1 MKTDYKVIS
10 AHLHRCGETPMWDD
24 RKKQF
29 WWSDMLA
36 GELYRYDPK
45 TGEVALAGKGNH
57 VSGFTMN
64 EPGGLVCATHEGLCL
79 FDEQRGFTLLADS
92 FAGQPLRSNDA
103 TADARGRFIF
113 GTTFYDA
120 DKDPGGYMLGRIYS
134 VDTDG
139 TIRILDEG
147 FHMTNGIGFSPD
159 DRTIYITETVKRVI
173 YAYDYD
179 IETGAVSNKRDFIKV
194 PDTQGIPDGMTV
206 DAQGG
211 IWSAQWYGSCIMH
224 YDANGKFLEKIDTP
238 EPQTSS
244 LVFGGADMTDVL
256 VTTAGTCAYL
266 PFKPVGYDYDAN
278 TKYLGGKILMYNFG
292 VKGRPE
298 NFANITAA
306 AFAGGAKGE

>member
-1 MKTDYKVIS
+1 M
-10 AHLHRCGETPMWDD
+10 
-24 RKKQF
+24 
-29 WWSDMLA
+29 
-36 GELYRYDPK
+36 
-45 TGEVALAGKGNH
+45 
-57 VSGFTMN
+57 
-64 EPGGLVCATHEGLCL
+64 
-79 FDEQRGFTLLADS
+79 
-92 FAGQPLRSNDA
+92 
-103 TADARGRFIF
+103 
-113 GTTFYDA
+113 
-120 DKDPGGYMLGRIYS
+120 
-134 VDTDG
+134 
-139 TIRILDEG
+139 
-147 FHMTNGIGFSPD
+147 
-159 DRTIYITETVKRVI
+159 
-173 YAYDYD
+173 
-179 IETGAVSNKRDFIKV
+179 

-256 VTTAGTCAYL
+256 VTTAGTWAYL